1 MVGFFGQSFEWLARN
16 IGGAT
21 EFVVLG
27 IGTGV
32 VSVGMM
38 VVLFKKRDWL

>member
-1 MVGFFGQSFEWLARN
+1 MVGFFGQNFGWLVRN

-27 IGTGV
+27 IGTEV
-32 VSVGMM
+32 VSVSLM
-38 VVLFKKRDWL
+38 VVRFKKRDWL